1 MDKTKD
7 ISTYNLTDGQTDRQR
22 DHYIEM
28 QTDSQSYRQAVFTQ
42 FHFPHNQIIYTP
54 VQTGSGK
61 QGNRETDGQTQRQV
75 NNVSFFFQITLID
88 TNTCIPLPIL
98 ALSYDSKKNNPDPFC
113 INESVSYVHN
123 TEKQH

>member
-75 NNVSFFFQITLID
+75 NNVSFSNYSHRYKHMYTPTHIGIEL
-88 TNTCIPLPIL
+88 
-98 ALSYDSKKNNPDPFC
+98 
-113 INESVSYVHN
+113 
-123 TEKQH
+123 